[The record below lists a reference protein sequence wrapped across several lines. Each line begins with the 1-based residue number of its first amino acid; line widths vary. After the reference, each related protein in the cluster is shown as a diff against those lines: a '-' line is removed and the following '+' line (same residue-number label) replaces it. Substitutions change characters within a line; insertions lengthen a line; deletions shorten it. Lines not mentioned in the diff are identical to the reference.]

1 MHVPFRP
8 TSVDFAISLLR
19 TGQIDLL
26 LCSAVTFRPA
36 LGMMCSMEVLS
47 GFLQGLLRNSL
58 KHRQNKF
65 PYKLPS
71 QYAVKG

>member
-8 TSVDFAISLLR
+8 TSADFAISSLR
-19 TGQIDLL
+19 TGKIHLL

-36 LGMMCSMEVLS
+36 LGMKCSKEALS
-47 GFLQGLLRNSL
+47 GFLQGWLRDYL

-65 PYKLPS
+65 PYRLPS
-71 QYAVKG
+71 KGAVKG